1 MKIFTIL
8 LLGYGNIGKRHL
20 ESILNSKFKAKIEIT
35 IIDNDIKKLKDIKN
49 NSKLFNFD
57 NFEINSHKK
66 LYLKNNKYNL
76 CIIAT
81 NSSERL
87 YLLRKISHI
96 KFDTVIIEKLIADN
110 LKNLN
115 KIEKVIKK
123 SSFKKVYVNTP
134 RRYMDVYKNI
144 KKDLNLSKP
153 LSIFY
158 TATNFKLASN
168 SIHIIDLF
176 QFFIGDKNIKSI
188 FCQINK
194 IVKSKKKYSEFEGI
208 LIFSDKNNNTLY
220 INNAKQNVTYRTSF
234 GGVKILNYPKSFIFN
249 EASGDILEIK
259 ENLQNSKIK
268 YTRKHGKFTLQSEMT
283 KNYVED
289 LMKNKNLNLPTF
301 DLSCESHKIYYQAL
315 YRALLKKNINLN
327 SLKIT

>member
-20 ESILNSKFKAKIEIT
+20 ESILNFKSKTKIEIT
-35 IIDNDIKKLKDIKN
+35 IIDNDFKKLKDLEHS
-49 NSKLFNFD
+49 SKLFNF
-57 NFEINSHKK
+57 
-66 LYLKNNKYNL
+66 KNVELILNKNLSLKYNL

-87 YLLRKISHI
+87 NVLKQISHI

-110 LKNLN
+110 IKNLN
-115 KIEKVIKK
+115 LIEKVIKK
-123 SSFKKVYVNTP
+123 SNFKKIYINTP
-134 RRYMDVYKNI
+134 RRYMNVYKNI

-176 QFFIGDKNIKSI
+176 QFFIGDKKIKNI

-194 IVKSKKKYSEFEGI
+194 IVKSKKNYSEFEGM
-208 LIFSDKNNNTLY
+208 LIFSDKNNNILY
-220 INNAKQNVTYRTSF
+220 INNTKQNANYRTSF
-234 GGVKILNYPKSFIFN
+234 GGIEILNYPKSFKFN
-249 EASGDILEIK
+249 ESSGDILVIK
-259 ENLQNSKIK
+259 ENPRNSKINYSRK
-268 YTRKHGKFTLQSEMT
+268 YGKFALQSEIT
-283 KNYVED
+283 KNYIDD
-289 LMKNKNLNLPTF
+289 LIKNRNLNLPTF
-301 DLSCESHKIYYQAL
+301 NLSYESHKIYYQAIN
-315 YRALLKKNINLN
+315 RALQKKNINLN

>member
-1 MKIFTIL
+1 MNTFSIL

-20 ESILNSKFKAKIEIT
+20 ESILNYKSKVKIDIT
-35 IIDNDIKKLKDIKN
+35 IIDSDTKKLRDLEHS
-49 NSKLFNFD
+49 SKLLS
-57 NFEINSHKK
+57 FENIELTINENLSLNYH
-66 LYLKNNKYNL
+66 KYNL

-87 YLLRKISHI
+87 NILKKISHI
-96 KFDTVIIEKLIADN
+96 KVDTVIIEKLIADN
-110 LKNLN
+110 LRNLN
-115 KIEKVIKK
+115 LIEKIIKK
-123 SSFKKVYVNTP
+123 SNFKKVYVNTP

-144 KKDLNLSKP
+144 KKDLNISTP

-176 QFFIGDKNIKSI
+176 QFFIGDKKIKNI

-194 IVKSKKKYSEFEGI
+194 VVKSKKNYSEFEGI
-208 LIFSDKNNNTLY
+208 LIFSDKNNNILY
-220 INNAKQNVTYRTSF
+220 INNTKQNANYRTSF
-234 GGVKILNYPKSFIFN
+234 GGIEILNYPKSFIFN

-259 ENLQNSKIK
+259 ENSRNSKINYSRK
-268 YTRKHGKFTLQSEMT
+268 YKKFTLQSEMT
-283 KNYVED
+283 KNYIDD
-289 LMKNKNLNLPTF
+289 LIKNKKLNLPTF
-301 DLSCESHKIYYQAL
+301 ILSCESHKIYYQAL
-315 YRALLKKNINLN
+315 NRALQKKNINLN